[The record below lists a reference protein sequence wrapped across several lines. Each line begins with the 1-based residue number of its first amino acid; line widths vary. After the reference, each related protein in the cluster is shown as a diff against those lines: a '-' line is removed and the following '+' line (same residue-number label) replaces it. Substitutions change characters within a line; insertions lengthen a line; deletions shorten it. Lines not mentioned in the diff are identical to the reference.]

1 LEGTG
6 NGFKLTSAREYTDK
20 EPGIMVILS
29 TLQIKRDHMKYVKYF
44 EDIRMRD
51 VATVGGKNASLGE
64 MITQLSSQGIRIPT
78 GFAVTADAYW
88 YYLNSNQLVE
98 TMKKIMSS
106 LKDKH
111 DVKHLQ
117 KVGAEIR
124 ELIVTGTMPD
134 DLAQEIITAY
144 HELSRRYGKKEID
157 VAVRSS
163 ATAEDLPTA
172 SFAGQQDT
180 FLNIS
185 GDKQLL
191 HACQKSMASLFTDRA
206 IVYRIEQGFDHFRVA
221 LSVGV
226 QKMIRSDEAVSGV
239 AFSLDTETG
248 FKDVVMIEASYGL
261 GESIVQG
268 LVTPDEYLVHKPT
281 LKAGYSSIIKKMRG
295 DKKTKIIYAKGG
307 EVKAVHVTEDDQK
320 KFALTDNE
328 IIELA
333 RFVVAIEEHYSAL
346 KKSWSP
352 MDIEWAK
359 DGRDGKIYIV
369 QARPETIYAGKKEL
383 VCQQYVLKNESE
395 KIITTGLSIGHAIV
409 SGVARVVKGA
419 QDIARIHDGEI
430 IVTEMTD
437 PDWVPVMKRAAGI
450 VTDRGGRTCHA
461 AIVSRELGIPAIVGT
476 KDSTKTIKSGEII
489 TLDCSSGS
497 SGAVYKGKVAYEI
510 QEVCLGDIPQSS
522 VTIMVNSAD
531 PDSAFKTSFLPVAGV
546 GLARIEFII
555 TNFIKIH
562 PMALIH
568 LEQVEDK
575 RVRNQ
580 IIAITAAYKDKTD
593 FFVEQLAQGIGM
605 IAAAFYPRPVI
616 VRLSDFKSNEYRNL
630 IGGTYFESVEE
641 NPMLGFRGAS
651 RYYHEQY
658 RDAFALECK
667 ALIQA
672 REKMGLTNIKVMVP
686 FVRTVQEAVKVVK
699 EMTSLGLVRGN
710 DGLEFVMMCE
720 VPSNVILIEEFSTYF
735 DGFSIG
741 SNDLTQL
748 VLGIDRDSTLV
759 APLFD
764 ERNEA
769 VKRMMVMAI
778 EGAHKRGKYIGIC
791 GQAPSDYP
799 EIAAFLI
806 EKGIDSLSLNADSV
820 VPFLMGK

>member
-1 LEGTG
+1 
-6 NGFKLTSAREYTDK
+6 
-20 EPGIMVILS
+20 
-29 TLQIKRDHMKYVKYF
+29 MKYIKYF
-44 EDIRMRD
+44 EDIRISD

-64 MITQLSSQGIRIPT
+64 MITQLSSQGIRTPT

-88 YYLNSNQLVE
+88 HYLNENQLVE
-98 TMKKIMSS
+98 TMKTMMCT
-106 LKDKH
+106 LNDVH
-111 DVKHLQ
+111 DMAQLQ
-117 KVGAEIR
+117 KVGSEIR
-124 ELIVTGTMPD
+124 KRIVNAKMPE

-144 HELSRRYGKKEID
+144 HELSRKYNQKKAD

-180 FLNIS
+180 FLNVF
-185 GDKQLL
+185 GDEQLL
-191 HACQKSMASLFTDRA
+191 QACKKSMASLFNDRA
-206 IVYRIEQGFDHFRVA
+206 IVYRVEQGFDHFRVA
-221 LSVGV
+221 LSIGV

-248 FKDVVMIEASYGL
+248 FKDVVMIEALYGL

-268 LVTPDEYLVHKPT
+268 LVTPDEYMVHKPT
-281 LKAGYSSIIKKMRG
+281 LEDGYESIIKKMCG
-295 DKKTKIIYAKGG
+295 DKKTKIVYAKSIPTSLQRAGD
-307 EVKAVHVTEDDQK
+307 EKIKTVHVSSVDQK
-320 KFALTDNE
+320 SFALTNEE

-333 RFVVAIEEHYSAL
+333 HYVVAIEKHYSEL

-359 DGRDGKIYIV
+359 DGEDGKLYIV
-369 QARPETIYAGKKEL
+369 QARPETIYAGKNTL
-383 VCQQYVLKNESE
+383 VLQQYIIKNASE
-395 KIITTGLSIGHAIV
+395 KREVLATGLSIGHKIV
-409 SGVARVVKGA
+409 SGAAQVVKSA
-419 QDIARIHDGEI
+419 KDIARIRVDDI

-450 VTDRGGRTCHA
+450 ITDRGGRTCHA

-476 KDSTKTIKSGEII
+476 KDGTKKIKSGDTI
-489 TLDCSSGS
+489 TLDCSN
-497 SGAVYKGKVAYEI
+497 GAVGTIYKGKVEFEVHEI
-510 QEVCLGDIPQSS
+510 PLAHIPQPS
-522 VTIMVNSAD
+522 VNVMVNSAD
-531 PDSAFKTSFLPVAGV
+531 PDSAFQTSFLPVAGV
-546 GLARIEFII
+546 GLARLEFII

-568 LEQVEDK
+568 PEKVSDK
-575 RVRNQ
+575 KIRYE
-580 IIAITAAYKDKTD
+580 IDTITTAYSSKTD
-593 FFVEQLAQGIGM
+593 FFVEQLSQGIGM

-630 IGGTYFESVEE
+630 LGGMYFEQQEE

-651 RYYHEQY
+651 RYYHQQY
-658 RDAFALECK
+658 KEAFALECA
-667 ALIQA
+667 ALLRV
-672 REKMGLTNIKVMVP
+672 REHMGLKNVKVMVP
-686 FVRTVQEAVKVVK
+686 FVRTVEEAEKVTK
-699 EMTSLGLVRGN
+699 EMAMHGLVRGQ
-710 DGLEFVMMCE
+710 DGLELVMMCE
-720 VPSNVILIEEFSTYF
+720 IPSNVMLIEEFSTYF

-769 VKRMMVMAI
+769 VKKMMVMAI
-778 EGAHKRGKYIGIC
+778 EGAHKCGTYIGIC

-799 EIAAFLI
+799 EIAEFLI
-806 EKGIDSLSLNADSV
+806 KNGIDSLSLNADSV
-820 VPFLMGK
+820 IPFLMRK